1 MPAVEQDLTQ
11 GSVTRKLVR
20 YALPLV
26 ASSLLQA
33 IYSITDIIIAGHYIG
48 DVGISAI
55 NNASIIMN
63 MLTQLA
69 IGLTVGGN
77 VLVGQYFGS
86 GDHENRRKSAGNML
100 TVGLIAGLLF
110 AAGILL
116 LGRPLLI
123 LLQSPTLEE
132 ATAYLSIC
140 GVGLL
145 FIFVYNSLS
154 AILRGVGN
162 SRIPLYCI
170 IASVSLNVV
179 LDILFVAGF
188 HMGVAG
194 AALATVI
201 SQGISAAWVL
211 KFLTGRRA
219 LLTLKLSCLPLQAR
233 RVKRIVALGLS
244 GFFMNMTNSLVQ
256 IVCNATLQSYGGDL
270 YVGVMTII
278 TSLREVFF
286 MPVHGLSNG
295 SQPVM
300 GFNYG
305 AGLYSRVRKSIR
317 FSCGLTV
324 AYAAAF
330 WAAAMLLPE
339 LMIRVFNSEPE
350 VIAAGVSALRVYF
363 ALFIPMSLQ
372 SAGQS
377 VFVALGRSKQA
388 VFFSLL
394 RKAIIN
400 APLTVILPIW
410 MDTMGVFYAEAAS
423 QLVGGLACFATMY
436 FTLYRP
442 LGRLKDGEKLPGQ
455 L

>member
-194 AALATVI
+194 AALGTLISRAFEFAVICGYFLLRDRKLRFRVRDLLLPCGDLLPEYLRISLPVLVSDTLLGLGNSMTMAVAGHIGRTFMSANTITSVTQQITTVFTAGLGQAAVI
-201 SQGISAAWVL
+201 ITGNTLGLGETEKAQRQGVTFAVL
-211 KFLTGRRA
+211 GV
-219 LLTLKLSCLPLQAR
+219 LLGGLCGGI
-233 RVKRIVALGLS
+233 IVAVSPLVVGSYQITAETHAVAMELMNAV
-244 GFFMNMTNSLVQ
+244 GVITVFMAVSSILTKGVLRG
-256 IVCNATLQSYGGDL
+256 GGDTRFL
-270 YVGVMTII
+270 MVADVCFLWVVSVPLGA
-278 TSLREVFF
+278 
-286 MPVHGLSNG
+286 
-295 SQPVM
+295 
-300 GFNYG
+300 G
-305 AGLYSRVRKSIR
+305 AGLVWEWPPFWIFFCLRIDHVIKAVWCIFRLRSGKWIKRIR
-317 FSCGLTV
+317 
-324 AYAAAF
+324 
-330 WAAAMLLPE
+330 
-339 LMIRVFNSEPE
+339 
-350 VIAAGVSALRVYF
+350 
-363 ALFIPMSLQ
+363 
-372 SAGQS
+372 
-377 VFVALGRSKQA
+377 A
-388 VFFSLL
+388 V
-394 RKAIIN
+394 
-400 APLTVILPIW
+400 
-410 MDTMGVFYAEAAS
+410 
-423 QLVGGLACFATMY
+423 
-436 FTLYRP
+436 
-442 LGRLKDGEKLPGQ
+442 
-455 L
+455 

>member
-201 SQGISAAWVL
+201 GQAISC
-211 KFLTGRRA
+211 LTALVFSLHHRA
-219 LLTLKLSCLPLQAR
+219 DMVKRTLKLGFP
-233 RVKRIVALGLS
+233 VALQWTIASISWLVVLTLINKYGVTVSAGNGVSNKIRDFCQLFLS
-244 GFFMNMTNSLVQ
+244 ALTTGAGTMCAQCL
-256 IVCNATLQSYGGDL
+256 
-270 YVGVMTII
+270 
-278 TSLREVFF
+278 
-286 MPVHGLSNG
+286 
-295 SQPVM
+295 
-300 GFNYG
+300 G
-305 AGLYSRVRKSIR
+305 AGLYDRAEQVMKTCMKLALAMAAVIIV
-317 FSCGLTV
+317 V
-324 AYAAAF
+324 AEVFAPQF
-330 WAAAMLLPE
+330 AMIFTPD
-339 LMIRVFNSEPE
+339 PE
-350 VIAAGVSALRVYF
+350 VQHWAVVNLRIEIVCQLFYAGMFTYNTLSTGSGHTVFIMWNSFLNCIVVRLILAVVLEHFLGIYGVYIACGVAVAS
-363 ALFIPMSLQ
+363 
-372 SAGQS
+372 S
-377 VFVALGRSKQA
+377 VPVGWWFYRSK
-388 VFFSLL
+388 
-394 RKAIIN
+394 R
-400 APLTVILPIW
+400 W
-410 MDTMGVFYAEAAS
+410 MTM
-423 QLVGGLACFATMY
+423 
-436 FTLYRP
+436 
-442 LGRLKDGEKLPGQ
+442 KNIH
-455 L
+455 

>member
-201 SQGISAAWVL
+201 GQAISC
-211 KFLTGRRA
+211 LTALVFSLRHRA
-219 LLTLKLSCLPLQAR
+219 DLGLLPRYLRPEAEMVKRTLKLGFP
-233 RVKRIVALGLS
+233 VALQWTIASISWLVVLTLINKYGVTVSAGNGVSNKIRDFCQLFLS
-244 GFFMNMTNSLVQ
+244 ALTTGAGTMCAQCL
-256 IVCNATLQSYGGDL
+256 
-270 YVGVMTII
+270 
-278 TSLREVFF
+278 
-286 MPVHGLSNG
+286 
-295 SQPVM
+295 
-300 GFNYG
+300 G
-305 AGLYSRVRKSIR
+305 AGLYDRAEQVMKTCMKLALAMAAVIIV
-317 FSCGLTV
+317 V
-324 AYAAAF
+324 AEVFAPQF
-330 WAAAMLLPE
+330 AMIFTPD
-339 LMIRVFNSEPE
+339 PE
-350 VIAAGVSALRVYF
+350 VQHWAVVNLRIEIVCQLFYAGMFTYNTLATGSGHTVFIMWNSFLNCIVVRLILAVVLEHFLGIYGVYIACGVAVASSVRVGWWFY
-363 ALFIPMSLQ
+363 
-372 SAGQS
+372 
-377 VFVALGRSKQA
+377 RSK
-388 VFFSLL
+388 
-394 RKAIIN
+394 R
-400 APLTVILPIW
+400 W
-410 MDTMGVFYAEAAS
+410 MTM
-423 QLVGGLACFATMY
+423 
-436 FTLYRP
+436 
-442 LGRLKDGEKLPGQ
+442 KNIH
-455 L
+455 

>member
-179 LDILFVAGF
+179 LDILT
-188 HMGVAG
+188 
-194 AALATVI
+194 ALVF
-201 SQGISAAWVL
+201 SL
-211 KFLTGRRA
+211 RHRA
-219 LLTLKLSCLPLQAR
+219 DLGLLPRYLRPEAEMVKRTLKLGFP
-233 RVKRIVALGLS
+233 VALQWTIASISWLVVLTLINKYGVTVSAGNGVSNKIRDFCQLFLS
-244 GFFMNMTNSLVQ
+244 ALTTGAGTMCAQCL
-256 IVCNATLQSYGGDL
+256 
-270 YVGVMTII
+270 
-278 TSLREVFF
+278 
-286 MPVHGLSNG
+286 
-295 SQPVM
+295 
-300 GFNYG
+300 G
-305 AGLYSRVRKSIR
+305 AGLYDRAEQVMKTCMKLALAMAAVIIV
-317 FSCGLTV
+317 V
-324 AYAAAF
+324 AEVFAPQF
-330 WAAAMLLPE
+330 AMIFTPD
-339 LMIRVFNSEPE
+339 PE
-350 VIAAGVSALRVYF
+350 VQHWAVVNLRIEIVCQLFYAGMFTYNTLATGSGHTVFIMWNSFLNCIVVRLILAVVLEHFLGIYGVYIACGVAVAS
-363 ALFIPMSLQ
+363 
-372 SAGQS
+372 S
-377 VFVALGRSKQA
+377 VPVGWWFYRSK
-388 VFFSLL
+388 
-394 RKAIIN
+394 R
-400 APLTVILPIW
+400 W
-410 MDTMGVFYAEAAS
+410 MTM
-423 QLVGGLACFATMY
+423 
-436 FTLYRP
+436 
-442 LGRLKDGEKLPGQ
+442 KNIH
-455 L
+455 